1 MAGRDIEGR
10 LLWEPTPQTA
20 SLSNVAQFMRWL
32 RQTRGLDFTAY
43 DDLWTWSVSD
53 LDGFWGAVWDF
64 FRVRGSKQYETAL
77 ASKSM
82 PGAVWFPGVKLNYA
96 EHALSRKDDRA
107 AIVSE
112 SEIRPRSVTTYAQ
125 LYHAVASFAQGLR
138 AAGVGKGDRVASSMP
153 NIPETVVA
161 FLATA
166 SIGAVWSACAP
177 EFGARSVVDR
187 FRQIEPKALIVA
199 DGYRYGGRDF
209 SKIDE
214 IADIQRDLPTLE
226 TTILVP
232 YLSPCPSV
240 SVLSNAVLWQDAL
253 IDADAVEFETVP
265 FDHPLWILYSSG
277 TTGLPK
283 PIVHGHGGI
292 LLEHLKTLSFHMD
305 LGESDRFF
313 WFTTTGW
320 MMWNFLVGG
329 LLVDAEIQLFDG
341 DPMYPHVGRLW
352 EFAEQAGTTYFG
364 TSAPHIQECMK
375 SGVRPNQKFDLSAI
389 RGIGS
394 TGAPLPPEGFAWVYE
409 NIHDRLLLG
418 SFSGGTD
425 VCTGFVGPSP
435 LLPVHAGEIQCRCLG
450 AKVEAFDSRGE
461 SLVDGV
467 GELVVT
473 EPLPSMPLYL
483 WGDDDGG
490 RHRESYF
497 DMFPGVW
504 RHGDWVRITH
514 RGSCVISGRS
524 DSTLNRGGVRMGTS
538 EFYRVVEDMDEVLD
552 SLIIDVTTPND
563 SARLLLFVV
572 MQEGKTLD
580 SSLRGE
586 IRSKLRSEISPRYA
600 PDEIHQIAEVPRTLN
615 GKKIEVP
622 IKKILSGAS
631 VEQVISLEAVSNP
644 NSLRFFVRM
653 AQI

>member
-20 SLSNVAQFMRWL
+20 SLSNVAQFIRWL

-199 DGYRYGGRDF
+199 DGYRYGGREF

-232 YLSPCPSV
+232 YLSPCPSA

-253 IDADAVEFETVP
+253 IDADAVEFEAVP

-329 LLVDAEIQLFDG
+329 LLVDAEIHLFDG

-375 SGVRPNQKFDLSAI
+375 SGVRPNQTFDLSAI
-389 RGIGS
+389 RGVGS

-409 NIHDRLLLG
+409 NIHHRLLLG

-504 RHGDWVRITH
+504 RHGDWLKITH

-580 SSLRGE
+580 SSLCGA

-644 NSLRFFVRM
+644 NSLRFFIRM

>member
-10 LLWEPTPQTA
+10 LLWEPTHQTA

-43 DDLWTWSVSD
+43 DDLWRWSVSD

-82 PGAVWFPGVKLNYA
+82 PGAVWFPGVELNYA

-232 YLSPCPSV
+232 YLSPCPSA

-375 SGVRPNQKFDLSAI
+375 SGVRPNQTFDLSAI

-409 NIHDRLLLG
+409 NIHDCLLLG

-504 RHGDWVRITH
+504 RHGDWLKITH

-600 PDEIHQIAEVPRTLN
+600 PDDIHQIAEVPRTLN

>member
-20 SLSNVAQFMRWL
+20 SRSNVAQFMRWL
-32 RQTRGLDFTAY
+32 RQTRRLDFTTY
-43 DDLWTWSVSD
+43 GDLWRWSVSD

-64 FRVRGSKQYETAL
+64 FRVRGSKPYETAL

-82 PGAVWFPGVKLNYA
+82 PGAVWFPGVELNYV
-96 EHALSRKDDRA
+96 EHALSRKDDRT

-112 SEIRPRSVTTYAQ
+112 SELRPRSVTTYAQ
-125 LYHAVASFAQGLR
+125 LYHDVASFAQGLR

-214 IADIQRDLPTLE
+214 IADIQRNLPTLE

-232 YLSPCPSV
+232 YLSPCPSD
-240 SVLSNAVLWQDAL
+240 SVLPNAVLWQDAL
-253 IDADAVEFETVP
+253 IDTDAIEFEAVP

-375 SGVRPNQKFDLSAI
+375 SGVRPNQAFDLSAI

-394 TGAPLPPEGFAWVYE
+394 TGAPLPPEGFDWVYE

-461 SLVDGV
+461 SLVDEV

-483 WGDDDGG
+483 WGDDDGD

-504 RHGDWVRITH
+504 RHGDWVKITH

-552 SLIIDVTTPND
+552 SLIIDVATPD
-563 SARLLLFVV
+563 DFARLLLFVV
-572 MQEGKTLD
+572 MPEGETLD
-580 SSLRGE
+580 SSLRGA
-586 IRSKLRSEISPRYA
+586 IRSKLRSEISPRSA

-622 IKKILSGAS
+622 VKKILSGAS
-631 VEQVISLEAVSNP
+631 VEQVISLGAVSNP

-653 AQI
+653 AHI

>member
-1 MAGRDIEGR
+1 MAGRDIEGH

-20 SLSNVAQFMRWL
+20 SRSNVAQFMRWL
-32 RQTRGLDFTAY
+32 RQTRGLEFTTY
-43 DDLWTWSVSD
+43 DDLWRWSVSD
-53 LDGFWGAVWDF
+53 LDGFWGAVWEF
-64 FRVRGSKQYETAL
+64 FRVRGSKPYETAL

-82 PGAVWFPGVKLNYA
+82 PGAVWFPGVELNYA

-112 SEIRPRSVTTYAQ
+112 SELRPRSVTTYAQ
-125 LYHAVASFAQGLR
+125 LYHDVASFAQGLR

-214 IADIQRDLPTLE
+214 IADIQRNLPTLE

-232 YLSPCPSV
+232 YLSPCPSD
-240 SVLSNAVLWQDAL
+240 SVLPNAVLWQDAL
-253 IDADAVEFETVP
+253 IDTDAIEFEAVP

-305 LGESDRFF
+305 LGENDRFF

-375 SGVRPNQKFDLSAI
+375 SGVRPNQAFDLSAI

-394 TGAPLPPEGFAWVYE
+394 TGAPLPPEGFDWVYE

-461 SLVDGV
+461 SLVDEV

-483 WGDDDGG
+483 WGDDDGD

-504 RHGDWVRITH
+504 RHGDWVKITH

-552 SLIIDVTTPND
+552 SLIIDVATPDD

-572 MQEGKTLD
+572 MPEGKTLD
-580 SSLRGE
+580 SILRGA
-586 IRSKLRSEISPRYA
+586 IRSKLRSEISPRSA

-622 IKKILSGAS
+622 VKKILSGAS
-631 VEQVISLEAVSNP
+631 VEQVISLGAVSNP